1 MKLCEKCGKNP
12 ATLPDRNRMG
22 RPIKRICSE
31 CHSELL
37 RGDLERVLTNMKKV
51 MQEKT
56 PEQTHS
62 DYEDYMSNMTEPSK
76 RDMEITNEI
85 FKCTQEID
93 VPVKE

>member
-31 CHSELL
+31 CHSGLL
-37 RGDLERVLTNMKKV
+37 RGDLERVLNNMKKV
-51 MQEKT
+51 MAEKT
-56 PEQTHS
+56 PEQILS
-62 DYEDYMSNMTEPSK
+62 DYETYMDNIETQRLKPP
-76 RDMEITNEI
+76 
-85 FKCTQEID
+85 FKKMKIGD